1 MQVLI
6 VRHAPAA
13 DREDFAQTGQSDDLR
28 PLTNRGKTKMIHNI
42 NGLKKVLPEIERIA
56 ASPLIRAQQT
66 AGLLASAYSDAI
78 RETLPALAPGS
89 FESEVLAYLQK
100 HAQTEQTIALVGH
113 EPDLGAL
120 ATWLLTGEVD
130 IWMPLKK
137 GSACLLEFTDEVEA
151 GEAELCWMLRPKQ
164 MRLLADD

>member
-13 DREDFAQTGQSDDLR
+13 DREEFAKTGQSDDLR

-42 NGLKKVLPEIERIA
+42 NGLTKIVPTIDRVA

-66 AGLLASAYSDAI
+66 AGLLASVYPNAV
-78 RETLPALAPGS
+78 RETQPALAPGS
-89 FESEVLAYLQK
+89 SEEEVLAYLQK

-120 ATWLLTGEVD
+120 ATWLLTGD
-130 IWMPLKK
+130 ADTWMPLKK
-137 GSACLLEFTDEVEA
+137 GSACLLEFIDEVEA
-151 GEAELCWMLRPKQ
+151 GQAELCWMLRPKQ
-164 MRLLADD
+164 MRQLAD